1 MSLVGRILFALP
13 LAAFGLLHFVGAQM
27 MAGMV
32 PAYVPG
38 GIVWVYIT
46 GVGLILAA
54 ISIIANRF
62 TVLSGVL
69 LGIMLLS
76 FVVTVH
82 LPMLSNPEMAQTA
95 MPSVLKD
102 TALAGA
108 AFLLAGL
115 GLNEGKGLFAA

>member
-115 GLNEGKGLFAA
+115 GLKEGKGLFAA

>member
-82 LPMLSNPEMAQTA
+82 LPMLSNPEMSQTA

-108 AFLLAGL
+108 AFLIAGL
-115 GLNEGKGLFAA
+115 GLKEGKGLFAA

>member
-46 GVGLILAA
+46 GAGLILAA

-108 AFLLAGL
+108 AFLIAGL
-115 GLNEGKGLFAA
+115 GLKEGKGLFAA

>member
-46 GVGLILAA
+46 GAGLILAA

-76 FVVTVH
+76 FVVTIH
-82 LPMLSNPEMAQTA
+82 LPSLSNPEMAQMA
-95 MPSVLKD
+95 MPNVLKD

-108 AFLLAGL
+108 AFLIAGL
-115 GLNEGKGLFAA
+115 GLKEGKGLFAG

>member
-108 AFLLAGL
+108 TFLIAGL
-115 GLNEGKGLFAA
+115 GLKEGKGLFAA

>member
-108 AFLLAGL
+108 AFLIAGL
-115 GLNEGKGLFAA
+115 GLKEGKGLFAA